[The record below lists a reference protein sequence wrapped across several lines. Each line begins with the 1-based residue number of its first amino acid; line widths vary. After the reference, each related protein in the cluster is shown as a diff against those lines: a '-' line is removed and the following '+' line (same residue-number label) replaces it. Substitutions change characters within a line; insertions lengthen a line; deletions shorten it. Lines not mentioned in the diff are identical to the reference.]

1 VKSSQE
7 PLKLELLKK
16 IEFNSDRKRMSI
28 LVRDP
33 TDGLIKLYIKG
44 ADSIILDRLSREPEK
59 NDEDTMS
66 YVKKF
71 VDYSSCIGLR
81 TLLVAVK
88 VLDEDEL
95 LQFNQDVE
103 KADSNIE
110 NRDAN
115 MAKVFD
121 LFERDLTLIGA
132 TAVEDRL

>member
-1 VKSSQE
+1 MKSSQE

>member
-1 VKSSQE
+1 
-7 PLKLELLKK
+7 
-16 IEFNSDRKRMSI
+16 MSI

-44 ADSIILDRLSREPEK
+44 ADSIILDRLSHEPEK
-59 NDEDTMS
+59 NDAETMS

-88 VLDEDEL
+88 VLDEEEL
-95 LQFNQDVE
+95 EQFNRDVE

-115 MAKVFD
+115 MAQVYD

>member
-1 VKSSQE
+1 MKSSQE

-59 NDEDTMS
+59 NDENTMS

-81 TLLVAVK
+81 ALLVAVK

-95 LQFNQDVE
+95 YQFNQDVE